1 MGRKRKAG
9 LLLAL
14 ALFWHLFSAQQ
25 VQATQLFLN
34 ELLESTPHIQ
44 VMKEGQV
51 MRTVELKLGKP
62 AEPQTAPDP
71 LPQKRIAL
79 TFDDGPDLINTPQ
92 ILDILRDEQV
102 SATFFVLGQKV
113 ERYPEMTR
121 RISPEGHLVANHSR
135 THPDFAELSNE
146 EILALELDP
155 TSKAVER
162 ITGYYPMIMRPPYG
176 SLRQDSVTYLRE
188 RGWQIVRWSLDTFDW
203 DSSRNSPEE
212 IIGRIK
218 TDHHNGAIVLMHCN
232 GPTTIQALP
241 EIIRFLRDLGYHFVT
256 VDQL

>member
-62 AEPQTAPDP
+62 AEPQTAPAP

-121 RISPEGHLVANHSR
+121 RISLEGDLVANHSR

-155 TSKAVER
+155 TSKAVEKDHR
-162 ITGYYPMIMRPPYG
+162 LLPMIMRPPTALCARLG
-176 SLRQDSVTYLRE
+176 NVSAGAGLARLCLVLGYLR
-188 RGWQIVRWSLDTFDW
+188 L